1 MAMTWVA
8 LAARPTPL
16 NASVTSVF
24 VNAVGKGAT
33 PRGVVTMA
41 NGTPLASCDSELSA
55 LARGSTC
62 RAGRGRGFGNG
73 L

>member
-33 PRGVVTMA
+33 PRGVVTTA
-41 NGTPLASCDSELSA
+41 NGTPLVSCDSELSA

>member
-33 PRGVVTMA
+33 PRGVVTTA

-55 LARGSTC
+55 LARGSTR

>member
-33 PRGVVTMA
+33 PRGVVTTA

-62 RAGRGRGFGNG
+62 RAGRGGGFGNG